1 MSRDIHIVVYGSL
14 VFGFL
19 LLTLFLEFFLASNSL
34 FRLLNPGNLL
44 DGNYEFFLF
53 LDVFYNLNDTCQK
66 GNYLVVDNLRNIFLL
81 RLLLDGLESGDSL
94 VLQFPEKTKLL
105 PKQLS

>member
-44 DGNYEFFLF
+44 DGNYELFLF
-53 LDVFYNLNDTCQK
+53 LDVFYNLNDTRQK
-66 GNYLVVDNLRNIFLL
+66 GNYLVVDNLRNIFLSGL
-81 RLLLDGLESGDSL
+81 VLYGLESVDCL
-94 VLQFPEKTKLL
+94 VLNCQ
-105 PKQLS
+105 